1 MNRIKEI
8 EKIEEK
14 QKGTNTATKP
24 GTKPGTKPST
34 KTVLKPVLKPTLKP
48 TLKNTSGQ
56 PQARVE
62 TSSITEEINGN
73 KTRKTRQ
80 IMPDREMGTC
90 NPQT

>member
-8 EKIEEK
+8 KEIKKIEET

-24 GTKPGTKPST
+24 GTKPDT
-34 KTVLKPVLKPTLKP
+34 KTVLKP
-48 TLKNTSGQ
+48 TLKNTPGQ

-73 KTRKTRQ
+73 KTRQ
-80 IMPDREMGTC
+80 IMPDEEMGTC
-90 NPQT
+90 NPQTQNR